1 MTTKTETIEG
11 TVAEYVTA
19 VIGGQLFGLPISRV
33 QDVFM
38 PERLTRVPLSSSE
51 IAGVLNL
58 RGRIVTVID
67 LKRLLHGASAH
78 EEAMNMV
85 VRFDND
91 EVSLLIDRIGDVMRV
106 DEAAVE
112 ATPPTLQGLARDF
125 IRGVFPLQDGLLL
138 LLDTQRML
146 DDERCHLTAPVDG
159 GRFANGTADATYN

>member
-1 MTTKTETIEG
+1 MTRSGLYATFHIDKAFYGVPIED
-11 TVAEYVTA
+11 VQEV
-19 VIGGQLFGLPISRV
+19 LFSQPLS
-33 QDVFM
+33 
-38 PERLTRVPLSSSE
+38 EVPLAPPAV
-51 IAGVLNL
+51 AGLLNL

-67 LKRLLHGASAH
+67 LKRLLHGASAD

-106 DEAAVE
+106 DEASVE
-112 ATPPTLQGLARDF
+112 ATPPTLQGQARDF
-125 IRGVFPLQDGLLL
+125 IRGVFPLQTGLLL

-159 GRFANGTADATYN
+159 GRFAPGATDATYN

>member
-1 MTTKTETIEG
+1 MTRSGLYATFHIDKAFYGVPIED
-11 TVAEYVTA
+11 VQEV
-19 VIGGQLFGLPISRV
+19 LFSQPLS
-33 QDVFM
+33 
-38 PERLTRVPLSSSE
+38 EVPLAPPAV
-51 IAGVLNL
+51 AGLLNL